1 MPVPDLFEPLP
12 LSRGPAMKNRFM
24 LAPLTTQQSEP
35 DGTVSDHELGW
46 LRRCAKSGFALVQ
59 TCAANIQAI
68 GKSFEGQMGIH
79 GDHQLAGLARLAT
92 AIRENGG
99 LSSVQL
105 HHGGCRARVDGV
117 GPPVGPSD
125 HPVYGARGLSLQE
138 VEELR
143 DDFVAAA
150 KRAERAGFDGVEV
163 HAAFGWIITQFLSPT
178 LNRRTD
184 RYGGDLEGRSRL
196 LFEIVDGI
204 RSSCRSGF
212 QIGLRLSMERYG
224 LRLAEIRDV
233 AARALR
239 EERIDYLDIAPWDV
253 AKVAEDDEFSGR
265 TLLSIFT
272 DLPRGRVRLGASGK
286 VMGAEQAAGVLE
298 AGCDFVI
305 IGRAAILHHD
315 FPERVRSD
323 HAYRS
328 TSLPVTEEYLRRE
341 GLSPAFIA
349 YMMNWDNFVAS

>member
-1 MPVPDLFEPLP
+1 MPVPDLFEPLALP
-12 LSRGPAMKNRFM
+12 RGPAMKNCFM

-35 DGTVSDHELGW
+35 DGTVSNHELDW
-46 LRRCAKSGFALVQ
+46 LRRCAKGGFALVQ
-59 TCAANIQAI
+59 TCAANVQAI
-68 GKSFEGQMGIH
+68 GQAFEGQMGIH
-79 GDHQLAGLARLAT
+79 GDHHLAGLARLAA
-92 AIRENGG
+92 AIRENGS

-105 HHGGCRARVDGV
+105 HHGGYRARVDGV
-117 GPPVGPSD
+117 GTPVGPSD
-125 HPVYGARGLSLQE
+125 HPVYGARGLSLSE

-143 DDFVAAA
+143 DDFIAAA
-150 KRAERAGFDGVEV
+150 KRAQLAGFDGVEV

-224 LRLAEIRDV
+224 LRLAEIRAV

-239 EERIDYLDIAPWDV
+239 EEGVDYLGIAPWDV
-253 AKVAEDDEFSGR
+253 AKAAEDEEFGGR

-286 VMGAEQAAGVLE
+286 VMSAEQAAGVLE
-298 AGCDFVI
+298 AGCGFVI

-315 FPERVRSD
+315 FSERVLAD

-328 TSLPVTEEYLRRE
+328 PRLPVTEGYLRHE

-349 YMMNWDNFVAS
+349 YMMNWDDFVTI